1 MTQGDLERLP
11 GGVGRLMKDL
21 ENRIMEDIVRRIR
34 QNCFSTAT
42 ADWQITRLAQLGE
55 SEQYIQEYVMQA
67 LQATEKELDAIFSD
81 DIYREYMGAS
91 RGYKVFGQTQV
102 PFAENRKL
110 QSLISSVKTQ
120 TKDELEN
127 ITRTMGFVKKG
138 FNNRMTVQSLSNFY
152 RKTMDNAVMD
162 IASGAFS
169 YNEVLKRTINQMTQS
184 GIRTIDYSSG
194 VHNRIDVAARRAV
207 LTGFR
212 QVQGKINEQVANDLG
227 TDSYEVTVHIGARPT
242 HQVWEGKVY
251 TYQQLV
257 DICGL
262 GSVTGLKGANCYH
275 DYNAFIPG
283 VSVRTYTDE
292 QLDQIHEEEN
302 KKRLYNG
309 KEYTTYEALQRQRE
323 LERHARKYR
332 EDVHLLELGGG
343 SEDDINA
350 SKGHYRRILAEYGD
364 FSKKMKLPLQK
375 DRIYHDGLK
384 VDMEAVNGKTTKQNA
399 GETSIR
405 YVEKRNPA
413 GRTAIRN
420 TKTTVKYDPDN
431 NYSISI
437 EGYPEDINNKIS
449 EAAEFVARNGSADKF
464 EHLRLVDLDGGIIE
478 EDMCDEQPG
487 EVGYELWDFL
497 KKPENQNRR
506 FAFVHNH
513 NTDSSFSETDMC
525 TLLTTKQIPV
535 MIAVRNDGVIYVAQR
550 KGDVLPSGY
559 FDPIYEE
566 DIKILS
572 ERNRRGELNKSW
584 SVSREELIVDNLL
597 RDYTKEG
604 RLVEYDGRKKR

>member
-1 MTQGDLERLP
+1 MTQGDLEKLP

-67 LQATEKELDAIFSD
+67 LQATEKELDEIFSD
-81 DIYREYMGAS
+81 ETYREYMGAS
-91 RGYKVFGQTQV
+91 RGYKVFGQEQI

-152 RKTMDNAVMD
+152 RSTMDNAVMD

-194 VHNRIDVAARRAV
+194 THNRIDVAARRAV

-384 VDMEAVNGKTTKQNA
+384 VDMETPKEKTASEKILKTSSDSGKLKELLEQEGLFPDIPELYLHHYEDYETIELDENEKAILTELYTLSENDMFEYGCAIINGEPTEPFTSKLYGKVGIPDEYLSSGNVKFYHAHTNCTIFSAGDLRLLTYENVDEVAVITRSKDVYRVTIGDGYRPDKDEFDEEVNG
-399 GETSIR
+399 IR
-405 YVEKRNPA
+405 SLADELIKEYPEYYSWTPDQRIYM
-413 GRTAIRN
+413 AIR
-420 TKTTVKYDPDN
+420 
-431 NYSISI
+431 
-437 EGYPEDINNKIS
+437 
-449 EAAEFVARNGSADKF
+449 
-464 EHLRLVDLDGGIIE
+464 
-478 EDMCDEQPG
+478 EQA
-487 EVGYELWDFL
+487 FL
-497 KKPENQNRR
+497 ICRR
-506 FAFVHNH
+506 FGWR
-513 NTDSSFSETDMC
+513 
-525 TLLTTKQIPV
+525 L
-535 MIAVRNDGVIYVAQR
+535 
-550 KGDVLPSGY
+550 
-559 FDPIYEE
+559 
-566 DIKILS
+566 
-572 ERNRRGELNKSW
+572 
-584 SVSREELIVDNLL
+584 
-597 RDYTKEG
+597 EG
-604 RLVEYDGRKKR
+604 GFYGTV